1 MNSEISK
8 FRDPCIFL
16 CNDILKALNLSGK
29 TLFVL
34 YCIAMW
40 QTLNQKVS
48 KGHNYVSGHYYV
60 RLYFVCTISILNS
73 KNFCFALLDYD
84 LQNNECF
91 ISMQMYQENSLS
103 AAGG

>member
-1 MNSEISK
+1 
-8 FRDPCIFL
+8 
-16 CNDILKALNLSGK
+16 
-29 TLFVL
+29 
-34 YCIAMW
+34 MW

-60 RLYFVCTISILNS
+60 RLYFVCTTSILNS
-73 KNFCFALLDYD
+73 ALLDYD

-91 ISMQMYQENSLS
+91 ISMQMYKENALS